1 MSFPALGAWN
11 SEDPETNPGPCA
23 APMCFRREQ
32 RVTICN
38 GSGKK
43 LPGRAMKEL
52 FWGGGLPVVSFSKTA
67 CIIRSPDPWQF
78 SSLLP
83 IKS

>member
-1 MSFPALGAWN
+1 LHQVDFWPVLSKENQVSFPALGAWN

-23 APMCFRREQ
+23 APMRFRREQ

-52 FWGGGLPVVSFSKTA
+52 FLGGGGFLLSHFLKLPV
-67 CIIRSPDPWQF
+67 
-78 SSLLP
+78 
-83 IKS
+83 